1 MKASPHGQPCRRPRL
16 FTQAGAAPTLSIT
29 VYTTSIRKFP
39 LSIEFD
45 AESVQ
50 LIQAENE
57 SLREEV
63 DRHRRNVAKLVD
75 MLTVVTGERDQL
87 RDDIAA
93 NGKTSLVM
101 RVGEMSSL
109 SQNNLQLYQ
118 QNKHLQNLVAE
129 LAKQRDQA
137 PPF

>member
-1 MKASPHGQPCRRPRL
+1 
-16 FTQAGAAPTLSIT
+16 LSID
-29 VYTTSIRKFP
+29 
-39 LSIEFD
+39 FD

-75 MLTVVTGERDQL
+75 MLTVVTGERDEL
-87 RDDIAA
+87 RKNIAA

-101 RVGEMSSL
+101 RIGEMSSL
-109 SQNNLQLYQ
+109 TQNNQQLYQ
-118 QNKHLQNLVAE
+118 QNRHLQDMVVR
-129 LAKQRDQA
+129 LATPRDQQS
-137 PPF
+137 PF

>member
-1 MKASPHGQPCRRPRL
+1 M
-16 FTQAGAAPTLSIT
+16 SID
-29 VYTTSIRKFP
+29 
-39 LSIEFD
+39 FD

-75 MLTVVTGERDQL
+75 MLTVVTGERDEL
-87 RDDIAA
+87 RKNIAA

-101 RVGEMSSL
+101 RIGEMSSL
-109 SQNNLQLYQ
+109 TQNNQQLYQ
-118 QNKHLQNLVAE
+118 QNRHLQDMVVR
-129 LAKQRDQA
+129 LATPRDQQS
-137 PPF
+137 PF

>member
-1 MKASPHGQPCRRPRL
+1 M
-16 FTQAGAAPTLSIT
+16 SID
-29 VYTTSIRKFP
+29 
-39 LSIEFD
+39 FD
-45 AESVQ
+45 SESVQ

-87 RDDIAA
+87 RKNIAA

-101 RVGEMSSL
+101 RIGEMSSL
-109 SQNNLQLYQ
+109 SQNNQQLYQ
-118 QNKHLQNLVAE
+118 QNRHLQEMVLK
-129 LAKQRDQA
+129 LAAPRDEP